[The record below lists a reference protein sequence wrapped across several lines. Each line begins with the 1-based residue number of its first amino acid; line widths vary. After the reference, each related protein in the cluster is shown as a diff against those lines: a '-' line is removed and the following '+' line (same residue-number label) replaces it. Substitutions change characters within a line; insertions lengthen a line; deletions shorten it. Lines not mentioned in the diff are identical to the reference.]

1 MLGWALIINN
11 LGRRRYPTFWWHP
24 DSKFVASA
32 APQAEKIKEER
43 DLERIEEGVSTEQ
56 TRSTELPEQELF
68 QRLENE
74 EGN

>member
-11 LGRRRYPTFWWHP
+11 LGRRWYPAFWWHP
-24 DSKFVASA
+24 DPIFVDPG
-32 APQAEKIKEER
+32 PQKEEIKEER
-43 DLERIEEGVSTEQ
+43 DLERIEEGANSHE
-56 TRSTELPEQELF
+56 TRSTVIPEQELF

>member
-24 DSKFVASA
+24 NQVFVAP
-32 APQAEKIKEER
+32 APQTEEIKEER
-43 DLERIEEGVSTEQ
+43 DLERIEEGASPQESRGADV
-56 TRSTELPEQELF
+56 PEEELF